1 MSELKRQ
8 ARRLSDL
15 FTELAEKETWFEF
28 RTSDGWD
35 KCSCM
40 SPNMSSDLSRWRVIE
55 PEKKIIDLSMMV
67 GSDIDMEFTDD

>member
-1 MSELKRQ
+1 MRKLKQQ
-8 ARRLSDL
+8 ATGVSKL
-15 FTELAEKETWFEF
+15 FAELAEKETWFEF

-55 PEKKIIDLSMMV
+55 PDLSMMV
-67 GSDIDMEFTDD
+67 GSDIDTNGRNK